1 GDQMSEIRKQG
12 RSSKARR
19 NRTIRIAP
27 MTKAVRSALAT
38 STLVLALGAAG
49 NVSAADHA
57 LSRAQVQLLRFEQA
71 TLDTAPVFDLTTVP
85 QGLIGPGAPAQSLI
99 GPADGRPGTVVSATS
114 KYSDGTGET
123 TYLGGVNFSASS
135 ADYDVHAMDFVNSG
149 TYSTGNAK
157 YVNVLGGGS
166 VSASSYAGEAVGIYV
181 RSDAGS
187 TVPGWITGV
196 SNTADITADGY
207 TDAAGIAVFGVDDV
221 AVTNTGTIYATANL
235 GNAYGVL
242 GVTDVGDVVIDNDA
256 DIDALSFDGSAFG
269 LQGI

>member
-1 GDQMSEIRKQG
+1 RGHRRCPHASVDASSVPPKRMFPRGNGRRRFPCSPRRRRYLQLDDRIRGDQMSEIRKQG

-99 GPADGRPGTVVSATS
+99 GPGDGG
-114 KYSDGTGET
+114 
-123 TYLGGVNFSASS
+123 
-135 ADYDVHAMDFVNSG
+135 
-149 TYSTGNAK
+149 
-157 YVNVLGGGS
+157 
-166 VSASSYAGEAVGIYV
+166 
-181 RSDAGS
+181 
-187 TVPGWITGV
+187 
-196 SNTADITADGY
+196 
-207 TDAAGIAVFGVDDV
+207 
-221 AVTNTGTIYATANL
+221 
-235 GNAYGVL
+235 
-242 GVTDVGDVVIDNDA
+242 
-256 DIDALSFDGSAFG
+256 
-269 LQGI
+269 